1 VQEQKNDLF
10 INRLSTISIMISAN
24 EIFPIGQINKP
35 HGVNG
40 EMSFNFTSDVFDTEE
55 VPFFILSI
63 QGIFVPFF
71 IESYRFNT
79 DITGLIKFD
88 GINTEEQAREFI
100 GLTIYL
106 ENKYLN
112 QVENTEIEL
121 DYFVGF
127 SMTDAQKGLLGVIAE
142 VDQSTENVLF
152 VIPTDD
158 DELLI
163 PFVEEFIE
171 EIDHKKK
178 MLFVNLPA
186 GLLDL

>member
-1 VQEQKNDLF
+1 
-10 INRLSTISIMISAN
+10 MISAN

-40 EMSFNFTSDVFDTEE
+40 EMSFNFTTDIFDTEE
-55 VPFFILSI
+55 APFFILNI

-79 DITGLIKFD
+79 DNTGLLKFD
-88 GINTEEQAREFI
+88 DINSEEQAREFI

-121 DYFVGF
+121 NYFVGF
-127 SMTDAQKGLLGVIAE
+127 RMTDAQKGLIGVIAE

-152 VIPTDD
+152 VIPTEN

-163 PFVEEFIE
+163 PFFEDLIE
-171 EIDHKKK
+171 KIDHKKK